1 MTITCSYGTWNRTI
15 DKHTLT
21 LEQSV
26 EGALNGEYTVQQI
39 DTVTAAYRDAINA
52 ALPDSVS
59 LCGDQLYG
67 PYTPG
72 DNEFDGYPLCNM
84 VGESADD
91 APPWADPAD
100 YQSLDIGAIVAG
112 IDFWAIVEQVTDRP
126 KPNRW

>member
-26 EGALNGEYTVQQI
+26 GDALNGEYTDEQV
-39 DTVTAAYRDAINA
+39 DAVTAAYRDAINA

-59 LCGDQLYG
+59 LCGNELYG

-72 DNEFDGYPLCNM
+72 DDEFAGYPQ
-84 VGESADD
+84 DD
-91 APPWADPAD
+91 EGD
-100 YQSLDIGAIVAG
+100 LDIAAIVAG
-112 IDFWAIVEQVTDRP
+112 IDFWAIVEKVT
-126 KPNRW
+126 K